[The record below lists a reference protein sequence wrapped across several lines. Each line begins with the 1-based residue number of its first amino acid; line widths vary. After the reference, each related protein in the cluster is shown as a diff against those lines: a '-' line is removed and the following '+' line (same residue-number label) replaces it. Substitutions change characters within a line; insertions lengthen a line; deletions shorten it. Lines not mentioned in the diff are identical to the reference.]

1 MARRFSTPTILLTPA
16 AMDVLVRA
24 ATAPLTLAEWHFAGE
39 WGGQPDN
46 AARNEEALQHGQGTV
61 ISAFDVGGEAVWV
74 VSHVDPGKD
83 SYTTIML
90 PSEY

>member
-1 MARRFSTPTILLTPA
+1 MARRFFTPTILLTPA

-24 ATAPLTLAEWHFAGE
+24 HTAPLPLAERHFAGE
-39 WGGQPDN
+39 WGRGLDN
-46 AARNEEALQHGQGTV
+46 AARNEEALRIGQGTV
-61 ISAFDVGGEAVWV
+61 ISVFDVGDEAVWV
-74 VSHVDPGKD
+74 VSHIDPGKN

>member
-24 ATAPLTLAEWHFAGE
+24 ATAPMTLAERHFAGE

-46 AARNEEALQHGQGTV
+46 AARNEEALRYAQGTV
-61 ISAFDVGGEAVWV
+61 FSIFDVGGETVWV
-74 VSHVDPGKD
+74 VSHLGTGQNA
-83 SYTTIML
+83 YTAIML
-90 PSEY
+90 PTEN

>member
-24 ATAPLTLAEWHFAGE
+24 ATAPLPLAERHFAGE

-46 AARNEEALQHGQGTV
+46 AVRNEETLRSGQGTV
-61 ISAFDVGGEAVWV
+61 ISVFSVGGSTVWV
-74 VSHVDPGKD
+74 VSHLGD
-83 SYTTIML
+83 STTSHTTIML